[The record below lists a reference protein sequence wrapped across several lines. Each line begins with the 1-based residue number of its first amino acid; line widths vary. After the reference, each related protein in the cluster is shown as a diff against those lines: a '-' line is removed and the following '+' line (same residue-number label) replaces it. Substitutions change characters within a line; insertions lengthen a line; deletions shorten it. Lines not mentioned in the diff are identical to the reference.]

1 MLQAVDRYSV
11 IHTVT
16 RAHYADLL
24 SKSVWQALIQT
35 PDYNSLLELLSKSHY
50 GPHLEI
56 NRSLL
61 TPRRVVYQI
70 RHRLVDVYTKLIRLA
85 PQTAR
90 NLLLTLWHHYEVDN
104 IKAALRGREA
114 GANWN
119 QVLHLLYPMGSQT
132 AVSVAMLQQMVGA
145 DSIEAAVD
153 VLAGQP
159 YHPILVHALTR
170 YREENSLFPLEVA
183 LDLGYRR
190 LLWNAIFRLKGID
203 REMALQT
210 IGTVLDS
217 DNLLWAIRYRV
228 YHHLSEEEIINYTL
242 SVGFDVSDTDI
253 RAIARGEDLGKI
265 VFKIY
270 PEIKEELTGIV
281 LDTGGGLQQLE
292 RSLFKL
298 ALARCRKTFVGYPFH
313 IGIPL
318 GYVWLAENEIQDLTI
333 IIEAKASGISQSMFV
348 PMLVMGYAA

>member
-1 MLQAVDRYSV
+1 MLQAVDRYST

-16 RAHYADLL
+16 RAMYADML

-35 PDYNSLLELLSKSHY
+35 TNYNSLLELLTKSLY
-50 GPHLEI
+50 APHLEI
-56 NRSLL
+56 ARELL

-70 RHRLVDVYTKLIRLA
+70 RQRLVDVYAKLIRLA
-85 PQTAR
+85 PQTAK

-132 AVSVAMLQQMVGA
+132 AVTVDMLKQIVEA
-145 DSIEAAVD
+145 DDIETAIG
-153 VLAGQP
+153 VLTGGS
-159 YHPILVHALTR
+159 YHTILVHALTR

-190 LLWNAIFRLKGID
+190 LLWDAIFELKGLD
-203 REMALQT
+203 RHMALRT
-210 IGTVLDS
+210 IGTVLDN
-217 DNLLWAIRYRV
+217 DNLLWAIRYRI

-242 SVGFDVSDTDI
+242 SVGYDVSDADI
-253 RAIARGEDLGKI
+253 RAIARGEDLSSI
-265 VFKIY
+265 VFRIY
-270 PEIKEELTGIV
+270 PEIQEQLTGNV
-281 LDTGGGLQQLE
+281 LDTGGGLQRLE
-292 RSLFKL
+292 RALFKL
-298 ALARCRKTFVGYPFH
+298 ALNRCRKTFIGYPFH

-318 GYVWLAENEIQDLTI
+318 SYVWLAENEIQDLTI
-333 IIEAKASGISQSMFV
+333 LIEAKASGTQQDIYK
-348 PMLVMGYAA
+348 PMLVMGYGA